1 LWRVRR
7 SVADGVGAAAIMG
20 RVTVL
25 IRMLISVQVR
35 TAQRAVECHI
45 HRGTPYHDGASWL
58 AHQVGCAVAT
68 AHLMLRTA
76 ARLEACP
83 DTADALDDGQWS
95 LEEADAVSSASKVD
109 PAAERDLVERATR
122 NHDLGQTRE
131 RSAHI
136 RNATHSA
143 EQAAARQARQ
153 ARLRGARRF
162 SEFVDDEG
170 MAGVAGRFMPAD
182 YAAVK
187 AIIDASQK
195 PIFEQARRVGRHDE
209 TPAAHRA
216 DAVMAMAAAAS
227 TIRSVACRWSQS
239 LSQSADRSRVVVD
252 GELERRHLDRRH
264 RPGRAATPHW
274 ARPAA
279 SPASATSRST
289 GSDRSCPANVR
300 DGFSC
305 VIRGCHRNRRVERDH
320 RDQYA
325 ATHDTSYANLGLLC
339 DLHHD
344 EKTHPDSNAT
354 ATNGGGT
361 HHRPRPAPTRP
372 TIRPRRSS
380 RGDPPSAKP

>member
-1 LWRVRR
+1 
-7 SVADGVGAAAIMG
+7 
-20 RVTVL
+20 
-25 IRMLISVQVR
+25 
-35 TAQRAVECHI
+35 
-45 HRGTPYHDGASWL
+45 
-58 AHQVGCAVAT
+58 
-68 AHLMLRTA
+68 MLRTA

-227 TIRSVACRWSQS
+227 TIGLAPDAPVTA
-239 LSQSADRSRVVVD
+239 
-252 GELERRHLDRRH
+252 E
-264 RPGRAATPHW
+264 P
-274 ARPAA
+274 PAA
-279 SPASATSRST
+279 QSPVAGASR
-289 GSDRSCPANVR
+289 
-300 DGFSC
+300 
-305 VIRGCHRNRRVERDH
+305 
-320 RDQYA
+320 
-325 ATHDTSYANLGLLC
+325 
-339 DLHHD
+339 
-344 EKTHPDSNAT
+344 
-354 ATNGGGT
+354 
-361 HHRPRPAPTRP
+361 
-372 TIRPRRSS
+372 
-380 RGDPPSAKP
+380 